1 MQRAGTQSK
10 EGSPTGGSQPELEKR
25 PLNFLSTARPELIVG
40 DANDPL
46 EREADRIAERVT
58 ADGDSPRVTSSVG
71 AEIATPDV
79 GPHVLSRKFA
89 AREHE
94 EKEQQLQRKATL
106 GNAAGQLIPAVVH
119 DVLRSSGQAL
129 DAATRASMERRFG
142 HDFGSVRVHADEE
155 AAKLGASAGG
165 IGVYGWPAC
174 GVRSGAVCPTF
185 EWRKK
190 TARPSS

>member
-1 MQRAGTQSK
+1 MAPNAATGKAPPTPSPLQRPSAPAGQRFSQTSFFQRTIGNQAVADLLQIKGKLSQPDGYELETDQGKDGEQVQRAGTQSK

-79 GPHVLSRKFA
+79 GRRLKPQICG
-89 AREHE
+89 AR
-94 EKEQQLQRKATL
+94 T
-106 GNAAGQLIPAVVH
+106 
-119 DVLRSSGQAL
+119 
-129 DAATRASMERRFG
+129 
-142 HDFGSVRVHADEE
+142 
-155 AAKLGASAGG
+155 
-165 IGVYGWPAC
+165 
-174 GVRSGAVCPTF
+174 
-185 EWRKK
+185 
-190 TARPSS
+190 